1 MNHPLAADM
10 LFNPRHLIAL
20 FLGLVASV
28 LIGSVASAQVDGF
41 TEPFRTIE
49 LSSDET
55 GSIAELK
62 VEEGQA
68 VATDDVIACLDTRVQ
83 ELQLEIAKQTAKNSS
98 QMVAAQATVE
108 KRRTVANRLRE
119 LTAKGHARES
129 ELMRAELE
137 LSIAEAKLL
146 STREEKVVHDIEQ
159 RRAQVLLDRR
169 RIKAPF
175 DGVIAV
181 VHRQEGEFLSP
192 LRPEIATLVQVER
205 LLATF
210 MVPSSQVRQFEVGTS
225 YEIELESGQ
234 LVEGKVHS
242 VGVMTDAQSGTVELK
257 LVIENP
263 NNEYRSGEICS
274 LKI

>member
-1 MNHPLAADM
+1 MNHPLTVD
-10 LFNPRHLIAL
+10 LSFNPRHLIAL
-20 FLGLVASV
+20 FLSLVASV
-28 LIGSVASAQVDGF
+28 LIGSVANAQVDGF

-62 VEEGQA
+62 VKEGEA
-68 VATDDVIACLDTRVQ
+68 VACEDVIACLDTRVQ
-83 ELQLEIAKQTAKNSS
+83 ELQLEIANQTATNVS
-98 QMVAAQATVE
+98 QMTAAQATVE
-108 KRRTVANRLRE
+108 KRRTVASRLRE
-119 LTAKGHARES
+119 LASKGHARDS

-146 STREEKVVHDIEQ
+146 AAKEEKIVHEIEQ

-175 DGVIAV
+175 DGVIAK

-192 LRPEIATLVQVER
+192 LRPEIATLVQVDR

-210 MVPSSQVRQFEVGTS
+210 MIPSSQIRQFEIGTN
-225 YEIELESGQ
+225 YEIELENGQ
-234 LVEGKVHS
+234 VVQGKVHR
-242 VGVMTDAQSGTVELK
+242 VGVLTDAQSGTVELK

-263 NNEYRSGEICS
+263 NNKFRSGEICS

>member
-1 MNHPLAADM
+1 MNHPLTAE
-10 LFNPRHLIAL
+10 LSFNPRHLIAL
-20 FLGLVASV
+20 FFSLVAFV
-28 LIGSVASAQVDGF
+28 VIGSVASAQVDGF

-62 VEEGQA
+62 VEEGDA
-68 VATDDVIACLDTRVQ
+68 VALDDVIACLDTRVQ
-83 ELQLEIAKQTAKNSS
+83 ELQLEIANQTATNMS
-98 QMVAAQATVE
+98 QMTAAQATVE
-108 KRRTVANRLRE
+108 KRRTVASRLRE
-119 LTAKGHARES
+119 LASKGHARDS

-146 STREEKVVHDIEQ
+146 SAKEEKIVHEIEQ
-159 RRAQVLLDRR
+159 RRGQVLLDRR

-175 DGVIAV
+175 DGVIAK

-192 LRPEIATLVQVER
+192 LRPEIATLVQVDR

-210 MVPSSQVRQFEVGTS
+210 MVPSSQVRQFEIGTS
-225 YEIELESGQ
+225 YDIELENGQ
-234 LVEGKVHS
+234 IVQGIVHR
-242 VGVMTDAQSGTVELK
+242 VGVLTDAQSGTVELK

-263 NNEYRSGEICS
+263 NNEFRSGEICS

>member
-1 MNHPLAADM
+1 MNYPLSADM
-10 LFNPRHLIAL
+10 SFNPRHLIAL
-20 FLGLVASV
+20 FFSLVASI

-62 VEEGQA
+62 IEEGA
-68 VATDDVIACLDTRVQ
+68 SVSKGEVIACLDIRVQ
-83 ELQLEIAKQTAKNSS
+83 ELQLEIAEKTANNSS
-98 QMVAAQATVE
+98 QIEAAEATAE
-108 KRRTVANRLRE
+108 KRRTVARRLRE
-119 LTAKGHARES
+119 LADQGHARDS

-146 STREEKVVHDIEQ
+146 SAREEKLVHEIEH
-159 RRAQVLLDRR
+159 RRAHVLLDRR
-169 RIKAPF
+169 RIRAPF
-175 DGVIAV
+175 DGVIAK

-192 LRPEIATLVQVER
+192 LRPEIATLVQVDR

-210 MVPSSQVRQFEVGTS
+210 MIPSSQVRQFEIGAR
-225 YEIELESGQ
+225 YDIELENGRV
-234 LVEGKVHS
+234 VEATVHS
-242 VGVMTDAQSGTVELK
+242 VGVLTDAQSGTVELK

-263 NNEYRSGEICS
+263 GNEYRSGEICS